1 METKNCQVL
10 IQGVAFPYPLSSRK
24 KKRKEKEELRRCNC
38 LGDRELDDLDEG
50 AHAKTTKQA
59 ESYTEI

>member
-1 METKNCQVL
+1 MAKKIAKFWFMVQLSL
-10 IQGVAFPYPLSSRK
+10 ILWAQEK
-24 KKRKEKEELRRCNC
+24 KKKEKEELRRCDC

>member
-1 METKNCQVL
+1 MEKKLPSFDLGCS
-10 IQGVAFPYPLSSRK
+10 FPLPSELK
-24 KKRKEKEELRRCNC
+24 KKRKKEKEELRRCDC

>member
-1 METKNCQVL
+1 MPSFDLWCS
-10 IQGVAFPYPLSSRK
+10 YPLPSELK
-24 KKRKEKEELRRCNC
+24 KKTKKEKEELRRCDC
-38 LGDRELDDLDEG
+38 LSDCELDDLDEG

>member
-1 METKNCQVL
+1 MEKKLPSFDLGCS
-10 IQGVAFPYPLSSRK
+10 FPLPSELK
-24 KKRKEKEELRRCNC
+24 KKRKKEKEELRRCDC

-50 AHAKTTKQA
+50 AHAKTRKQV

>member
-1 METKNCQVL
+1 MEKKIAKFWFMVQ
-10 IQGVAFPYPLSSRK
+10 LSLTLWAQK
-24 KKRKEKEELRRCNC
+24 KKKKEKEELRRCDC
-38 LGDRELDDLDEG
+38 LSDYELDDLDEG

>member
-1 METKNCQVL
+1 MPSFDLGCR
-10 IQGVAFPYPLSSRK
+10 FPLPSELK
-24 KKRKEKEELRRCNC
+24 KKKKKKKKNFGDC

-50 AHAKTTKQA
+50 AHAKTRKQV

>member
-1 METKNCQVL
+1 MEKKNCQVL

-24 KKRKEKEELRRCNC
+24 KKGIKKEELRRCDC
-38 LGDRELDDLDEG
+38 LSDCDLDDLDEG

>member
-1 METKNCQVL
+1 MDKKNCQVL

-24 KKRKEKEELRRCNC
+24 KKKEKEELRRCDC

-50 AHAKTTKQA
+50 AHAKTRKQV

>member
-1 METKNCQVL
+1 MPSFDLGCS
-10 IQGVAFPYPLSSRK
+10 FPLPSELKKK

>member
-24 KKRKEKEELRRCNC
+24 KKGKKKKNFCDC
-38 LGDRELDDLDEG
+38 LGNRELDDLDEG

-59 ESYTEI
+59 ESYTEM